1 MSRAH
6 RSCPV
11 GAGVMGELGCKPG
24 WPWHSPWS
32 DSWRRTVRSRRYD
45 TRYEMSDERV
55 ECCVCVYDYEMSA
68 QGIRDE
74 RDDTVE
80 YGRARLEVCV

>member
-1 MSRAH
+1 
-6 RSCPV
+6 
-11 GAGVMGELGCKPG
+11 
-24 WPWHSPWS
+24 
-32 DSWRRTVRSRRYD
+32 
-45 TRYEMSDERV
+45 MSDERV

-80 YGRARLEVCV
+80 CGRARLEVCER

>member
-1 MSRAH
+1 
-6 RSCPV
+6 
-11 GAGVMGELGCKPG
+11 
-24 WPWHSPWS
+24 
-32 DSWRRTVRSRRYD
+32 
-45 TRYEMSDERV
+45 MSDERV

-80 YGRARLEVCV
+80 CGRARLEKLCVSIESVKQGEYIRSMNLQQSGPAKTGGETP